1 MKNSKILIL
10 LVFLFLISCKKTEL
24 KKVED
29 EKFIF
34 GTSVKIVIYDDD
46 EAKAKKLIK
55 ETFELMTKIESKYN
69 SRNEESIVYKL
80 NKNPDGEYFS
90 RVLMFATKVLFCP
103 EAKLYYR
110 TGEYDSV
117 SKGNSKAKIE
127 SYLKSLMLY
136 KKNALVHENSER
148 VKNALAH
155 NFSLFI

>member
-1 MKNSKILIL
+1 MS
-10 LVFLFLISCKKTEL
+10 KKTEL

-80 NKNPDGEYFS
+80 NKNPKKKKKIDSEFYYLITEAIKVSPLDETIFRPHPPAENIKGHI
-90 RVLMFATKVLFCP
+90 TKKFP
-103 EAKLYYR
+103 A
-110 TGEYDSV
+110 
-117 SKGNSKAKIE
+117 
-127 SYLKSLMLY
+127 
-136 KKNALVHENSER
+136 
-148 VKNALAH
+148 
-155 NFSLFI
+155 